1 MTAIVKNDEAM
12 PRFPAALVEAQA
24 EAILTAW
31 GMAASDAKVTSARMI
46 EADLR
51 GVDSHGIGMMTQYE
65 EMHGEGYF
73 NFAARARVTRDDPA
87 TAVIDGDGGLGH
99 VPSTLACDLAIEKC
113 RAFGLA
119 MIAVRNS
126 NHYGAAGVYALRI
139 AQAGYIGL
147 SGSSVHRA
155 ALVPTFGAEPMF
167 GTNPLAFAAPMRGA
181 PPFVL
186 DMATSTAAIGK
197 IKLALLHGKPIPE
210 GWSIDENGVPITD
223 AKQALATRLLTPLG
237 GTREL
242 GSHKGYGLAAMVE
255 ILSAVLPGAL
265 ATPSRNRN
273 RDSPNTEGRYD
284 VGQFFIA
291 IDPGRFRDEGDFDDD
306 LEAMVTALRQSRPRT
321 PGQPVLV
328 AGDPE
333 RAAEEERRDSGIPI
347 PKTYLK
353 ALRGV
358 AGRAGAPFLLDRE

>member
-1 MTAIVKNDEAM
+1 MDVPM

-24 EAILTAW
+24 AAVLTAW
-31 GMAASDAKVTSARMI
+31 GMPRQAAQITAARMI

-65 EMHGEGYF
+65 EMHGSGYF
-73 NFAARARVTRDDPA
+73 KMSAQARVTRDDPVTA
-87 TAVIDGDGGLGH
+87 TIDGDGGLGH
-99 VPSTLACDLAIEKC
+99 VPSTLASDLAIEKC

-119 MIAVRNS
+119 MTAVRNS

-139 AQAGYIGL
+139 AEAGYIGL

-155 ALVPTFGAEPMF
+155 AIVPTYGAEPMF
-167 GTNPLAFAAPMRGA
+167 GTNPLAFAAPMRRE

-197 IKLALLHGKPIPE
+197 IKLALLHGQPIPE
-210 GWSIDENGVPITD
+210 GWAVDETGAPLTD
-223 AKQALATRLLTPLG
+223 PELALATRLMTPLG
-237 GTREL
+237 GSREL

-265 ATPSRNRN
+265 ATPSRGRN
-273 RDSPNTEGRYD
+273 RASPNAKGRYD
-284 VGQFFIA
+284 VGHFFVA
-291 IDPGRFRDEGDFDDD
+291 IDPGRFGAEGAFDDD
-306 LEAMVTALRQSRPRT
+306 LEAMVAALRQSRPRAS
-321 PGQPVLV
+321 GQPVLV

-333 RAAEEERRDSGIPI
+333 RAAEEERRKNGIPI
-347 PKTYLK
+347 PETYLR

-358 AGRAGAPFLLDRE
+358 AKRAGAPYLLDEE

>member
-1 MTAIVKNDEAM
+1 MPM

-24 EAILTAW
+24 VEVLSAW
-31 GMAASDAKVTSARMI
+31 GMAVPAARVTAARMI

-51 GVDSHGIGMMTQYE
+51 GVDSHGIVMMAQYE
-65 EMHGEGYF
+65 EMRGTGYF
-73 NFAARARVTRDDPA
+73 NMSAQARVARDDPA

-99 VPSTLACDLAIEKC
+99 VPSTMACDLAVEKC
-113 RAFGLA
+113 RTFGLA

-139 AQAGYIGL
+139 AAAGFIGL

-155 ALVPTFGAEPMF
+155 AIVPTFGAEPMF

-197 IKLALLHGKPIPE
+197 IKLAFLHGEPIPE
-210 GWSIDENGVPITD
+210 GWAVDEAGAPLTD
-223 AKQALATRLLTPLG
+223 AEQALAARLMTPLG

-265 ATPSRNRN
+265 ATPSRGRTRPSANA
-273 RDSPNTEGRYD
+273 EGGYD
-284 VGQFFIA
+284 VGHFFIA
-291 IDPGRFRDEGDFDDD
+291 MDPGRFRDQGGFDDD

-333 RAAEEERRDSGIPI
+333 RAAEEDRRENGIPI
-347 PKTYLK
+347 PEAYLRT
-353 ALRGV
+353 LRDV
-358 AGRAGAPFLLDRE
+358 AKRAGAPFLLDGK